1 MTKRSLV
8 LLIAGLLVA
17 VSGGIHL
24 RLYREG
30 YREISV
36 DRVLGVDISRSFA
49 INAVAGL
56 LIGVAL
62 VAAALGLVRAT
73 IPAVAG
79 LVFSGGA
86 VLAYALSRTVGLLG
100 FEESR
105 WLTEA
110 YWAEAV
116 QVAAVLLL
124 GWFLVTERTGVL
136 ASRDAVTARS

>member
-8 LLIAGLLVA
+8 LLLAGLAVA

-30 YREISV
+30 YRDISV
-36 DRVLGVDISRSFA
+36 DRVLGLDISRSFA
-49 INAVAGL
+49 LNALGGL
-56 LIGVAL
+56 LIGLAL
-62 VAAALGLVRAT
+62 VAAALGLLRPT

-79 LVFSGGA
+79 LVYAGGA
-86 VLAYALSRTVGLLG
+86 IGAYVLTRTVGLLG

-105 WLTEA
+105 WITEA

-116 QVAAVLLL
+116 QLAAVLLL
-124 GWFLVTERTGVL
+124 GWFLVTER
-136 ASRDAVTARS
+136 STAEVAPAAT

>member
-8 LLIAGLLVA
+8 LLAAGLLVA
-17 VSGGIHL
+17 ASGGIHL

-36 DRVLGVDISRSFA
+36 DRVLGIDISRAFA
-49 INAVAGL
+49 LNAVAGL
-56 LIGVAL
+56 LIGIAL
-62 VAAALGLVRAT
+62 VAAALGLIRGT

-86 VLAYALSRTVGLLG
+86 IVAYTLSRTVGLLG

-105 WLTEA
+105 WITEA

-124 GWFLVTERTGVL
+124 GWYLVSDR
-136 ASRDAVTARS
+136 ADAPVPAPA

>member
-8 LLIAGLLVA
+8 LLLAGLAVA

-30 YREISV
+30 YRDISV
-36 DRVLGVDISRSFA
+36 DRVLGLDISRSFA
-49 INAVAGL
+49 LNAVAGVI
-56 LIGVAL
+56 IGLAL
-62 VAAALGLVRAT
+62 VAAALGLIRAT

-79 LVFSGGA
+79 L
-86 VLAYALSRTVGLLG
+86 AYAGSAIVAYVLSRTVGLLG

-105 WLTEA
+105 WITEA

-116 QVAAVLLL
+116 QLAVVLLL
-124 GWFLVTERTGVL
+124 GWFLVTEQ
-136 ASRDAVTARS
+136 SAVEVTPAAT

>member
-8 LLIAGLLVA
+8 LLAAGLLVA
-17 VSGGIHL
+17 ASGGIHL

-36 DRVLGVDISRSFA
+36 DRVLGLDISRSFA
-49 INAVAGL
+49 LNAVAGL
-56 LIGVAL
+56 LIGIAL
-62 VAAALGLVRAT
+62 VAAALGLVRGT

-86 VLAYALSRTVGLLG
+86 IVAYTLSRTVGLLG

-105 WLTEA
+105 WITEA
-110 YWAEAV
+110 YWAEVV

-124 GWFLVTERTGVL
+124 GWWLVTEHVFYSEPRE
-136 ASRDAVTARS
+136 AVTAPS

>member
-8 LLIAGLLVA
+8 LLAAGLLVA
-17 VSGGIHL
+17 ASGGIHL

-36 DRVLGVDISRSFA
+36 DRVLGLDISRSFA
-49 INAVAGL
+49 LNAVAGL
-56 LIGVAL
+56 LIGIAL
-62 VAAALGLVRAT
+62 VAAALGLVRGT
-73 IPAVAG
+73 FPAVAG

-86 VLAYALSRTVGLLG
+86 VVAYTLSRTVGLLG

-105 WLTEA
+105 WITEA

-124 GWFLVTERTGVL
+124 GWWLATEHVFYSEPRE
-136 ASRDAVTARS
+136 AVTAPS